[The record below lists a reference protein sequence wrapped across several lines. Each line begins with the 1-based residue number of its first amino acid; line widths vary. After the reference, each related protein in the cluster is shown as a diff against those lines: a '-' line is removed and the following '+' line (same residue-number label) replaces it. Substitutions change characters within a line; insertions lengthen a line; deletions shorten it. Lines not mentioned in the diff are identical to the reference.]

1 MGRKARTGS
10 SPVPATMKHIDK
22 DKFIQVCNESLTMS
36 EAARKLKMHFST
48 FRNYA
53 KKFNCWKPNQSG
65 NDIKKKSPSTKI
77 KTEDII
83 NGDYPD
89 FQTFKLKNRLL
100 QEGYKEYKCECCGLS
115 IWNDLP
121 IPLELHHKDG
131 NRTNHKFENLQLLC
145 PNCHAQ
151 TETYRA
157 KNIK

>member
-10 SPVPATMKHIDK
+10 SPVPATMKKINEEE
-22 DKFIQVCNESLTMS
+22 FIQVCNNSKTMA
-36 EAARKLKMHFST
+36 EASRKLQMHFKTFARYARKL
-48 FRNYA
+48 
-53 KKFNCWKPNQSG
+53 NCWKPNPSG
-65 NDIKKKSPSTKI
+65 KGTNKKSPVTKI

-83 NGDYPD
+83 NGEYPD

-100 QEGYKEYKCECCGLS
+100 QEGYKEHKCECCGLS
-115 IWNDLP
+115 VWNDLP

>member
-1 MGRKARTGS
+1 
-10 SPVPATMKHIDK
+10 MKHIDK

-36 EAARKLKMHFST
+36 EAARKLKMHLGT
-48 FRNYA
+48 FRRYA
-53 KKFNCWKPNQSG
+53 IKFNCWNPNQSG
-65 NDIKKKSPSTKI
+65 KGTKRKSPITKI

-83 NGDYPD
+83 DGKYPD

-100 QEGYKEYKCECCGLS
+100 HEGYKEHKCECCGLS
-115 IWNDLP
+115 VWNGLL

>member
-1 MGRKARTGS
+1 MDRKVRAGS
-10 SPVPATMKHIDK
+10 SPARGTMKQINK
-22 DKFIQVCNESLTMS
+22 DEFIQVCNESLTMS
-36 EAARKLKMHFST
+36 EAARKLKMHLRT
-48 FRNYA
+48 FRRYA
-53 KKFNCWKPNQSG
+53 IKFNCWNPNQSG
-65 NDIKKKSPSTKI
+65 KGTKRKSPITKI

-83 NGDYPD
+83 DGKYPD

-115 IWNDLP
+115 VWNGLP
-121 IPLELHHKDG
+121 ISLELHHKDG

>member
-1 MGRKARTGS
+1 
-10 SPVPATMKHIDK
+10 MKQINK
-22 DKFIQVCNESLTMS
+22 DEFIQVCNESLTMS
-36 EAARKLKMHFST
+36 EAARKLKMHLRT
-48 FRNYA
+48 FRRYA
-53 KKFNCWKPNQSG
+53 IKFNCWNPNQSG
-65 NDIKKKSPSTKI
+65 KGTKRKSPITKI

-83 NGDYPD
+83 DGKYPD

-100 QEGYKEYKCECCGLS
+100 QEGYKEHKCECCGLS
-115 IWNDLP
+115 VWNGLP
-121 IPLELHHKDG
+121 ISLELHHKDG